1 MKVVFSRLGWLLTG
15 AAAVALSV
23 GLSFACR
30 QNQVVGEERTAP
42 AATTLTST
50 AHSTSPDSA
59 GPTKT
64 PEELKHDPVVE
75 HANSLSRAFRESA
88 HVAMPSV
95 VTVYSRESS
104 KKVKSERGEHG
115 MGGMPFGG
123 QDPFKGTP
131 FEGHFKGMIPEM
143 PEGQEYSFRTPPR
156 EGMGTGVII
165 DKSGIVLTNNHV
177 VDGADTV
184 TVHMSDGREFKATDI
199 KTDPHSD
206 LAVLRIKAD
215 GDLPAAHLGNSDDL
229 EIGDWVIAIGNPFEQ
244 EKTVTAGII
253 SGKGRSLGSSRG
265 GYLQTDAA
273 INPGNSGGPL
283 VNLTGEVVGIN
294 TAIVSKSGAYE
305 GIGFAIPI
313 NQAKWVTEQLIKN
326 GSVARGYL
334 GVGIG
339 AVGNEV
345 AAKLGVKP
353 GEGAIVSQVFPNT
366 PAAEAKF
373 QEGDVVTKF
382 AGHEI
387 HGPREVQ
394 EAVEHSPLNTAE
406 PVEVIRDGKP
416 MTLSV
421 TVKAMP
427 EKFGMED
434 RDEPAEEKKEEKPT
448 GYNAE
453 GFGMQVGDMTTEETN
468 DTYKGFEG
476 VVIRKVDPDSIAAE
490 KGLRPGMLIRK
501 VGKTTVH
508 NAKEFEAALKSESL
522 KDGVLLQIRTERG
535 SHFVVLD
542 SQQ

>member
-1 MKVVFSRLGWLLTG
+1 MKVVFSRPGWLLTG

-42 AATTLTST
+42 ATTTLTST
-50 AHSTSPDSA
+50 AHSTQPDA
-59 GPTKT
+59 TGPTKT

-95 VTVYSRESS
+95 VTVYSHESG
-104 KKVKSERGEHG
+104 KKVESERGEHG
-115 MGGMPFGG
+115 SPLGG

-131 FEGHFKGMIPEM
+131 FEGHFKGMIPGM
-143 PEGQEYSFRTPPR
+143 PEGESMPHD
-156 EGMGTGVII
+156 GMGTGVII
-165 DKSGIVLTNNHV
+165 DKSGIILTNNHV
-177 VDGADTV
+177 VEGADV
-184 TVHMSDGREFKATDI
+184 VKVHFSDGREYTATDI

-206 LAVLRIKAD
+206 LAVLRIKAE

-265 GYLQTDAA
+265 SYLQTDAA

-294 TAIVSKSGAYE
+294 TAIASSSGGYQ

-313 NQAKWVTEQLIKN
+313 NQAKWVTEQLVKN

-334 GVGIG
+334 GVGIE
-339 AVGNEV
+339 AIDNDV
-345 AAKLGVKP
+345 ATKLGVKP
-353 GEGAIVSQVFPNT
+353 GEGAHISKVFPNT

-373 QEGDVVTKF
+373 EDGDIVTKF

-394 EAVEHSPLNTAE
+394 EAVEHSPLNTAQ

-416 MTLSV
+416 VTLSV

-427 EKFGMED
+427 EKFGMEN
-434 RDEPAEEKKEEKPT
+434 REQPAEQPKEEKT
-448 GYNAE
+448 SSYNAE
-453 GFGMQVGDMTTEETN
+453 DYGMEVGDMTAEETN
-468 DTYKGFEG
+468 DTFKGYEG
-476 VVIRKVDPDSIAAE
+476 VVIRKLEPGSISAE
-490 KGLRPGMLIRK
+490 GHLRPGMLISK
-501 VGKTTVH
+501 VGKTAVH
-508 NAKEFEAALKSESL
+508 NVKEFETALKSESL

-535 SHFVVLD
+535 SHFVVLN